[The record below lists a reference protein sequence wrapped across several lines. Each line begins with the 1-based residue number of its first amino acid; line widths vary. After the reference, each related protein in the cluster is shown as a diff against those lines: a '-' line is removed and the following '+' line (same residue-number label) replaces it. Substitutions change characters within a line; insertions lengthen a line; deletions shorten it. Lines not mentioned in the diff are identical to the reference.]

1 MPGKKHEKITKV
13 GRNRIE
19 DGLNEGMSFSEIAR
33 ILDVQPSTVSREVR
47 RNRATADELPSKL
60 HSNKNLCRKKDKCT
74 VRALCPGG
82 CLMLC
87 SECKMSL
94 CNRVCPE
101 YEPKLCNKTQRAPY
115 VCNGCW
121 KILGRGC
128 GCVNYYYDAK
138 TANLKAESR
147 KAVTRQG
154 IDCSEEELR
163 RAVEL
168 VKPLLKKGQSLEHIW
183 ATHADELPCSTR
195 TFYRWI
201 NLGALD
207 ICNLDLP
214 KKVTYK
220 ARKRK
225 PDPGKAVDRGMF
237 KGRTYEDFKNLDPAD
252 LARAVEVDCV
262 EGKRGD
268 KKVLLTLYIRRI
280 EFQIMMLLQSHTIES
295 VCKAFDDLESL
306 CGDRFEEAFGIVLF
320 DRGHEFLDAERI
332 EAGRDGGR
340 RCRAFYC
347 DPLKPG
353 QKGGAEKCHVEIRKV
368 LPKGTSV
375 DLLTHADV
383 VKLCSHVNS
392 YTRKA
397 LGGKSPIELAK
408 LILPDDLIDGLGIE
422 HIPPDDV
429 ILKPSLLNLAK
440 RG

>member
-13 GRNRIE
+13 GRNYIE
-19 DGLNEGMSFSEIAR
+19 DGLNEGKSFSEIAR
-33 ILDVQPSTVSREVR
+33 LLDVQTSSISREVR

-60 HSNKNLCRKKDKCT
+60 HVNKNLCKKKDTCK

-94 CNRVCPE
+94 CNRVCDK
-101 YEPKLCNKTQRAPY
+101 YEPKICSKTQRAPY

-128 GCVNYYYDAK
+128 DCVNYYYDAK
-138 TANLKAESR
+138 IANLKAEDR
-147 KAVTRQG
+147 KAIPRRG
-154 IDCSEEELR
+154 IDCSEEELKR
-163 RAVEL
+163 TVEL

-201 NLGALD
+201 NLGVLD

-220 ARKRK
+220 ARKKKVDCDK
-225 PDPGKAVDRGMF
+225 PIDRGMF

-252 LARAVEVDCV
+252 LARAVEIDCV
-262 EGKRGD
+262 EGKKYD
-268 KKVLLTLYIRRI
+268 KKVLLTIYIRRI
-280 EFQIMMLLQSHTIES
+280 EFQIMMLLESHTIES

-306 CGDRFEEAFGIVLF
+306 CEDQFKGVFGIALC
-320 DRGHEFLDAERI
+320 DRGHEFLDAEGLERSRN
-332 EAGRDGGR
+332 AGK
-340 RCRAFYC
+340 RCRVFYC

-353 QKGGAEKCHVEIRKV
+353 QKGGAEK
-368 LPKGTSV
+368 
-375 DLLTHADV
+375 
-383 VKLCSHVNS
+383 LC
-392 YTRKA
+392 
-397 LGGKSPIELAK
+397 I
-408 LILPDDLIDGLGIE
+408 
-422 HIPPDDV
+422 
-429 ILKPSLLNLAK
+429 
-440 RG
+440 